1 MPKGGSQLMQ
11 NIIKAFNLNIDLAV
25 EAHDL
30 LRGEKDIEV
39 SGVTEEVTNLEHIK
53 VTTIT
58 ILNEAGANEMGRPMG
73 TYITIEAPPL
83 KIKDPYVNSEITE
96 AMKGSLVPLFNNY
109 LSSNDT
115 VLLIGLGNW
124 HATADA
130 LGPKFIEYSPIT
142 RHYHEHAPEALVE
155 GMRPTCGIAP
165 GVLGITGLETFEV
178 IKGIVEKV
186 KPGLVIAVDALAA
199 QNVDRIG
206 TTIQISNTG
215 IKPGA
220 GVGNNRE
227 ALTEEG
233 LGVPVIAIGCPTI
246 VNASIIA
253 GQAIKKFCLN
263 TGAMY
268 DNLRARDAIRD
279 ILSFF
284 GGSLGVTPQE
294 IDEIIEN
301 AAHIIAVGV
310 GNALFPHVSEEQLEL
325 YAN

>member
-1 MPKGGSQLMQ
+1 MQ
-11 NIIKAFNLNIDLAV
+11 ELIKAFNLNIDLAV
-25 EAHDL
+25 EARDL
-30 LRGEKDIEV
+30 IRGDKDVEI
-39 SGVTEEVTNLEHIK
+39 SGVKEEINNLEHVK

-58 ILNEAGANEMGRPMG
+58 ILNETGAQEMGRPIG
-73 TYITIEAPPL
+73 TYITIESPPL
-83 KIKDPYVNSEITE
+83 KIKDPYVDEEIIQSIKESMATLLGDFLQ
-96 AMKGSLVPLFNNY
+96 A
-109 LSSNDT
+109 NDT
-115 VLLIGLGNW
+115 VLLVGLGNW
-124 HATADA
+124 RATADA

-142 RHYHEHAPEALVE
+142 RHYHEHAPDALVE

-165 GVLGITGLETFEV
+165 GVLGITGLETYEV

-186 KPGLVIAVDALAA
+186 KPQLIIAVDALAA

-206 TTIQISNTG
+206 TTIQMSNTG
-215 IKPGA
+215 IQPGA
-220 GVGNNRE
+220 GVGNARH
-227 ALTEEG
+227 ALTQEG

-263 TGAMY
+263 SGAMY
-268 DNLRARDAIRD
+268 NDLKARDSIKD

-301 AAHIIAVGV
+301 AAKLIAMGV
-310 GNALFPHVSEEQLEL
+310 GNSLFPHVSEEQLEL
-325 YAN
+325 YTT